1 MSHIT
6 TIKTKVLLKDEG
18 ILKEVL
24 AGMQRTLPNFTVQQT
39 TTKDG
44 KRQISVRYPP
54 IETFQRKGNLRFVL
68 KDGAWEMQ
76 GDDYRCRQAFKAVTD
91 QVLVGYQQAALQRIL
106 IRNRYTT
113 QTQAASPAKVTMH
126 ARRF

>member
-6 TIKTKVLLKDEG
+6 TIKTKVLLKDEE

-44 KRQISVRYPP
+44 KRQLSVRYPP

-76 GDDYRCRQAFKAVTD
+76 GDDYSCRQAFKAVTD

-106 IRNRYTT
+106 IRARYST

>member
-6 TIKTKVLLKDEG
+6 TVKTKVLLKDET
-18 ILKEVL
+18 LLREVL
-24 AGMQRTLPNFTVQQT
+24 AGMQRTLPGFTIQQST
-39 TTKDG
+39 TNQGD
-44 KRQISVRYPP
+44 RQILVRYPP

-76 GDDYRCRQAFKAVTD
+76 GDNYRCRQAFKAVTD
-91 QVLVGYQQAALQRIL
+91 QVLVGYQQAALQRVL
-106 IRNRYTT
+106 IRNRYAT

>member
-24 AGMQRTLPNFTVQQT
+24 AGMQRTLPNFMVQQT
-39 TTKDG
+39 TAKDG
-44 KRQISVRYPP
+44 KRQILVRYPP

-76 GDDYRCRQAFKAVTD
+76 GDDYSCRQAFKAVTD

>member
-6 TIKTKVLLKDEG
+6 TIKTKVRLQDEG

-24 AGMQRTLPNFTVQQT
+24 AGMQRTLPHFTVQQT

-54 IETFQRKGNLRFVL
+54 IETYQRRGNLRFVL
-68 KDGAWEMQ
+68 TGGVWEMQ
-76 GDDYRCRQAFKAVTD
+76 GDDYNCRQAFKAVTD
-91 QVLVGYQQAALQRIL
+91 QVLVGYQQVGLQRTL
-106 IRNRYTT
+106 IRLRYTS
-113 QTQAASPAKVTMH
+113 QTREASPARVSMH
-126 ARRF
+126 ARRV

>member
-18 ILKEVL
+18 ILKDVL

-44 KRQISVRYPP
+44 KRQLSVRYPP

-76 GDDYRCRQAFKAVTD
+76 GDDYSCRQAFKAVTD

-106 IRNRYTT
+106 IRARYST

>member
-6 TIKTKVLLKDEG
+6 TIKTKVVLKDES
-18 ILKEVL
+18 LLREVL
-24 AGMQRTLPNFTVQQT
+24 AGMQRTLPGFTIEQSTNKQG
-39 TTKDG
+39 D
-44 KRQISVRYPP
+44 RQILVRYAP
-54 IETFQRKGNLRFVL
+54 IETYQRQGNLRFVL

-76 GDDYRCRQAFKAVTD
+76 GDDYSCRQAFKAVTD

-106 IRNRYTT
+106 IRARYST

>member
-6 TIKTKVLLKDEG
+6 TIKTKVLLKDEE

-44 KRQISVRYPP
+44 KRQLSVRYPP

-68 KDGAWEMQ
+68 KGGAWQMQ
-76 GDDYRCRQAFKAVTD
+76 GDDYKCWNEFKAVTD
-91 QVLVGYQQAALQRIL
+91 QVLVGYQQAALQRVL
-106 IRNRYTT
+106 IRNRYSTT
-113 QTQAASPAKVTMH
+113 AQAVSPSCVTMH

>member
-6 TIKTKVLLKDEG
+6 TIKTKVLLKDEE

-44 KRQISVRYPP
+44 KRQLSVRYPP

-76 GDDYRCRQAFKAVTD
+76 GDDYSCRQAFKAVTD

-106 IRNRYTT
+106 IRARYST
-113 QTQAASPAKVTMH
+113 QTQATSPAKVTMH